1 MKSLLEW
8 ISLSLLPGLG
18 VTGLWRL
25 VNHYGNPAQVLSR
38 SPDCLAKVSGMRPS
52 QLTGFAQLEEVRE
65 TASHQISQIRER
77 GGTII
82 CWDDSLYPEKLRQ
95 LPDPPPV
102 LYTEGNVAL
111 LEQTAVAIV
120 GSRSA
125 TTYGLRTARCLG
137 RDLSLHDITVV
148 SGLALGI
155 DTEAH
160 RGALA
165 GSGATIGVLGCGLDV
180 IYPRQ
185 NKQLFDRL
193 RKSGLLVTEYPL
205 GTKPEGFRFP
215 ARNRIIAGLSNGVM
229 VVEAA
234 MKSGSLITAQMSLDF
249 GREVFA
255 VPGQIDSFKSEGTH
269 HLIRQGAQLV
279 RGVGDILET
288 ISFGQSAAHTAG
300 DCDEGSS
307 GLDPLL
313 SELLVHIEPYPQ
325 TIDEVV
331 EKAGLSVARASE
343 RFLMLEL
350 EGCIEML
357 PGDMIR
363 KIC

>member
-8 ISLSLLPGLG
+8 VSLSLLPGLG

-25 VNHYGNPAQVLSR
+25 VNHFGDPNRVLSQ
-38 SPDCLAKVSGMRPS
+38 SPDSLADVSGMRSS
-52 QLTGFAQLEEVRE
+52 QFAGFARLEEVRE
-65 TASHQISQIRER
+65 TACYQIDNIRQR

-82 CWDDSLYPEKLRQ
+82 CWDDSLYPDKLRQ

-102 LYTEGNVAL
+102 LYTEGNIAL
-111 LEQTAVAIV
+111 LECCAVAIV

-125 TTYGLRTARCLG
+125 TTYGLRVARCLG
-137 RDLSLHDITVV
+137 RDLSLNNITVV

-160 RGALA
+160 RGALE
-165 GSGATIGVLGCGLDV
+165 GSGSTIGVLGCGLDV
-180 IYPRQ
+180 SYPRQ
-185 NKQLFDRL
+185 NEKLYDRL
-193 RKSGLLVTEYPL
+193 RKNGLLVTEYPL

-234 MKSGSLITAQMSLDF
+234 MKSGSLITAQMGLDF

-279 RGVGDILET
+279 RGVGDILES
-288 ISFGQSAAHTAG
+288 ISFDQSAGYQG
-300 DCDEGSS
+300 DDRDDTST
-307 GLDPLL
+307 GLDPVLSGLL
-313 SELLVHIEPYPQ
+313 AYIEPYPQ

-331 EKAGLSVARASE
+331 ETAQLSVARASE
-343 RFLMLEL
+343 LFLMLEL

-357 PGDMIR
+357 PGDMVR
-363 KIC
+363 RTC